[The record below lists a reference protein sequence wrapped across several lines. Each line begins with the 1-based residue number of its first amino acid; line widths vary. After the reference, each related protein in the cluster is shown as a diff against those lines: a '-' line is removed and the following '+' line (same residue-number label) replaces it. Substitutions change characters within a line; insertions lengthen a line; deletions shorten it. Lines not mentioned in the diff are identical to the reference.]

1 MITSCFSLFLLLGRQ
16 HFFSCHFKCAF
27 QVIFRSIFGTI
38 WDQFWPHICT
48 LYSFTILFSFQFHFE
63 CILGH
68 FNSFFFCSFYK
79 ALYITM
85 IWVWS
90 YGKIEGLA
98 ILGITSKWNL
108 RSSEICWKSSGN
120 WIDFLHRLLVDF
132 WLPFQQLWR

>member
-1 MITSCFSLFLLLGRQ
+1 MITSCFSLFLFVGRQ
-16 HFFSCHFKCAF
+16 LFFTCYFKGAF
-27 QVIFRSIFGTI
+27 QVHLWYNLGSILASY
-38 WDQFWPHICT
+38 
-48 LYSFTILFSFQFHFE
+48 LYISAPLQFHFHFSS
-63 CILGH
+63 ILSA
-68 FNSFFFCSFYK
+68 FWAILNSFFCSFYK
-79 ALYITM
+79 AIYKTM
-85 IWVWS
+85 IWVLS